1 MIDMRFQSHL
11 KDEKRQKTE
20 EGVTAR
26 PMSKSA
32 TAKDN
37 VSQLVVLCKRL
48 RVNMR
53 YIMRELPTT
62 IRPAITQRIIQYH
75 MAGSAAAAFAFSV
88 VFRGLDELG
97 VGGIA
102 DLGFGSV
109 LVIQCTSVKEKRGR
123 PCQIKY
129 NQLKLLLLY
138 SNSVSL
144 PELAAAF
151 SARSHRPL
159 PKETPSQSRENG
171 LESGWEFKLTI
182 AGLVS
187 FCFFVVL

>member
-32 TAKDN
+32 IAKDN

-53 YIMRELPTT
+53 YIMKELPTT

-102 DLGFGSV
+102 DLGFGSF
-109 LVIQCTSVKEKRGR
+109 S
-123 PCQIKY
+123 
-129 NQLKLLLLY
+129 Y
-138 SNSVSL
+138 SS
-144 PELAAAF
+144 
-151 SARSHRPL
+151 
-159 PKETPSQSRENG
+159 
-171 LESGWEFKLTI
+171 
-182 AGLVS
+182 VS
-187 FCFFVVL
+187 FCKRKTWETLSDKIQSAENMTSVF